1 VIPAFGK
8 TLGADRTFK
17 IAELCQKCVTRISHK
32 FEMQRG
38 GGAEGKEQGT
48 LNSPLLP
55 CSPAQGFDRC
65 GEKSGVSVIVATKAI
80 YLSC

>member
-1 VIPAFGK
+1 
-8 TLGADRTFK
+8 
-17 IAELCQKCVTRISHK
+17 
-32 FEMQRG
+32 MQRG